1 MSSNDPRHWALVK
14 RASQV
19 AELNKLALELGMN
32 DNTYRDALIGA
43 GLGGAAGIGANVF
56 ANPKDDEDDEGR
68 SMWGDVGAGML
79 AGGAAGLGVNQY
91 TGGEYGGA
99 PAAPYEALAPNS
111 PLQQGPASPAP
122 GPLDVDAITNELIGG
137 GGSSPTEF
145 DPLPIPMR
153 PGANE
158 GSTVQL
164 EPIGD
169 GDGSDALAPTP
180 LPKPQYRVAA
190 NGFIERPIVN
200 ADGTFDGKYED
211 SGSRMNP
218 DYDENLP
225 YDATSNPSIL
235 SEKELVRRQ
244 FDQMM
249 QESQEDVSLASTNDQ
264 RRIIDAA
271 QAVEAQQ
278 RYDGRNRTADD
289 PAPATGPGIG
299 GGIAP
304 DLAAIPQGSY
314 DPVSGQA
321 GTAGQAAAVA
331 PSPVSPIAIPGA
343 GRRIRELLGVL
354 ETTPNDKDALAEL
367 KATPSIQRLAE
378 QMQTLRAT
386 ADQPGG
392 EDRLKRAEAM
402 WAEATGG
409 HLGPGGS
416 QLATKEGAVAS
427 MARTNWA
434 PEESHEE
441 ARHKALE
448 FGALMAKRAMG
459 YKESGSYAKKKKKKG
474 NRRKVLIDPDGKAKH
489 RPYEDDDEE
498 KKAHLQ
504 SIISQGTARFLG
516 REEKQAKR
524 NEGPGQGYAPAPQ
537 GGRGMM
543 LTRGMERK
551 LNNPNKSIDTAR
563 VTKRLHKGKNK
574 MSPTPRRLRED
585 MPVGQGS
592 TPNPFK

>member
-1 MSSNDPRHWALVK
+1 
-14 RASQV
+14 
-19 AELNKLALELGMN
+19 MN
-32 DNTYRDALIGA
+32 DNTYRDTLIGA
-43 GLGGAAGIGANVF
+43 GLGGAAGIGANIF
-56 ANPKDDEDDEGR
+56 ANPKDEDDEDDEGR
-68 SMWGDVGAGML
+68 SMWGDVGAGMT
-79 AGGAAGLGVNQY
+79 AGGLIGAGVNQY

-99 PAAPYEALAPNS
+99 AAPYEALAPNS
-111 PLQQGPASPAP
+111 PLQPGPASPAP
-122 GPLDVDAITNELIGG
+122 GPLDVDAITNELIGNDAAQPQAPIPYPAGPAGVAAQNADVQAQLEASDGEGDRLQEYLDSDAAQDTPIALEPNVERVDDG
-137 GGSSPTEF
+137 GGT
-145 DPLPIPMR
+145 
-153 PGANE
+153 G
-158 GSTVQL
+158 V
-164 EPIGD
+164 
-169 GDGSDALAPTP
+169 
-180 LPKPQYRVAA
+180 
-190 NGFIERPIVN
+190 IVE
-200 ADGTFDGKYED
+200 DGKYMQPRPGGPEGPTLPGSSRAQLEYED
-211 SGSRMNP
+211 MGWRDDP
-218 DYDENLP
+218 RDP
-225 YDATSNPSIL
+225 YGPSIVSKAEYQRL
-235 SEKELVRRQ
+235 RDLEFAAEYNEDDRLKEY
-244 FDQMM
+244 
-249 QESQEDVSLASTNDQ
+249 ED
-264 RRIIDAA
+264 
-271 QAVEAQQ
+271 AVEAQQ

-289 PAPATGPGIG
+289 PAPATG
-299 GGIAP
+299 
-304 DLAAIPQGSY
+304 QGKPALQENLPLGVT
-314 DPVSGQA
+314 DVVSGQT
-321 GTAGQAAAVA
+321 GTSQGGPPAAIGA
-331 PSPVSPIAIPGA
+331 PGSDPATQPVNPLALPEEQGGNS
-343 GRRIRELLGVL
+343 RRIKELLGVL
-354 ETTPNDKDALAEL
+354 ESTPNDRDALAEL
-367 KATPSIQRLAE
+367 KATPSIANLAS
-378 QMQTLRAT
+378 QITSLRT
-386 ADQPGG
+386 IIDQQSGQGG
-392 EDRLKRAEAM
+392 SVGDLPDRLKRAEAM

-409 HLGPGGS
+409 HLEPGS

-459 YKESGSYAKKKKKKG
+459 YKESGSYAKKKKKKKG